1 MSVSTEARSLLA
13 ARQADLVA
21 ALVRRGHLPAGFDA
35 ARLEAASAALLRK
48 RTLGVARAWPG
59 LARSL
64 GDELSE
70 RFLTYARERP
80 LPGDGGPL
88 VDGRYFAT
96 WLAAIGQLS
105 DSGRLEVLAFD
116 LRYAVSKDG
125 TIRKRRLWLKWTT
138 LRQPRRFVIA
148 CLLPWLGEHWWSMP
162 IVSIRT
168 R

>member
-21 ALVRRGHLPAGFDA
+21 ALVQRGQSPAGFDA
-35 ARLEAASAALLRK
+35 ARLEAAAAALLRK
-48 RTLGVARAWPG
+48 RTRGVARAWPG

-64 GDELSE
+64 GDEFSE
-70 RFLTYARERP
+70 PFLAYAQECP
-80 LPGDGGPL
+80 LPGDGAPL
-88 VDGRYFAT
+88 VDGRFFAK
-96 WLAAIGQLS
+96 WLTSRRQVP

-125 TIRKRRLWLKWTT
+125 IVCERRLALKWTS
-138 LRQPRRFVIA
+138 LHQQRRLVIA
-148 CLLPWLGEHWWSMP
+148 CRLPWFGEHWWSMP
-162 IVSIRT
+162 MVTIRT